1 MTPETRR
8 RIVTSVVLLI
18 ASIVL
23 VIGFLRPQ
31 SAEEPTNG
39 TDATT
44 TIASSSE
51 SAETPAPEAKTTEPT
66 APATEPVA
74 PSPESTAPS
83 DPAPAAEAVT
93 PETETKTAGDTSDA
107 NASDAATPKWKA
119 RASQG
124 PIEGQ
129 PTDLGSLDPATDRY
143 RIRFSQGSAGIDSIV
158 FSDFW
163 TEARQKRAAA
173 AHLANPSA
181 NPLPPEEDRYA
192 LRQSA
197 LGNNAI
203 PLLSA
208 AGVNING
215 TFVSLFGN
223 VWSQT
228 GPGAFETEIVD
239 QASGDV
245 GFKISRRFLL
255 AKNGYDLSLEQRIEN
270 LGSTDADVQWVQYGP
285 GDLDRDRGSF
295 IEVRRFHF
303 GYLMPPSRD
312 PGQVNVVAN
321 GQLYERQAILD
332 QVADRQEADRL
343 AIEAGISEPAM
354 SEFDLWP
361 NETSREQDLTL
372 SWFGTT
378 NRYFT
383 LCVHAPFSAG
393 DRPTRKITES
403 VETVFPNA
411 DLSLPSDQQVA
422 ITELY
427 GPTKTIAAGGSA
439 DWDLGVYAGPLER
452 SVLEAGE
459 PYTSLNMRALI
470 VYLMSGCCTFCTF
483 TWLADFLVVFL
494 AFIHGIAFDWALA
507 IVILVCIVRT
517 LLHPVM
523 KKGQVQMQRVSRLMS
538 ELKPEIDALQKKYKG
553 DPAKMQ
559 AEQRRL
565 FMERGVNPLGCVGGL
580 LPTFLQMPIW
590 IALYAVLFFAFELR
604 QQEAFFGV
612 FQLLPDVVIGN
623 ATLFGQFLG
632 DLSRPDH
639 FIEFG
644 TPVNIYITQ
653 LTGVNILP
661 LLMGFI
667 FYVQQ
672 KYMSPPPSP
681 NMTDEQKQQQK
692 IMKVMMVVL
701 FPVMLFQAPSGLT
714 LYILTSSSIGIIEG
728 RRIRKLVDKMDFS
741 AKPIP
746 EKAKKAGSGKTKD
759 RMAKMYAEKLAEA
772 KAKRDRKAK
781 GPKKNYKKRD
791 S

>member
-31 SAEEPTNG
+31 DSEDPTTGEEVAVATTVPAETTDPKEVPVTATSGEATVEPSTPMPSAESPTEEPE
-39 TDATT
+39 
-44 TIASSSE
+44 ASSPPPT
-51 SAETPAPEAKTTEPT
+51 ETEK
-66 APATEPVA
+66 APAVGDGVVWNA
-74 PSPESTAPS
+74 RPSGSPI
-83 DPAPAAEAVT
+83 DVT
-93 PETETKTAGDTSDA
+93 
-107 NASDAATPKWKA
+107 
-119 RASQG
+119 
-124 PIEGQ
+124 
-129 PTDLGSLDPATDRY
+129 PTDLGSLDPETDRY
-143 RIRFSQGSAGIDSIV
+143 RIRFSTDGAGIDSIV

-173 AHLANPSA
+173 AHRLNPSA
-181 NPLPPEEDRYA
+181 TPLPPESDRYA

-197 LGNNAI
+197 LGSNAI

-208 AGVNING
+208 AGLNING
-215 TFVSLFGN
+215 EFVSLFGG
-223 VWSQT
+223 VWSEVELGT
-228 GPGAFETEIVD
+228 FATEIFEEGSD
-239 QASGDV
+239 TA
-245 GFKISRRFLL
+245 GFRVTRRFVL
-255 AKNGYDLSLEQRIEN
+255 AKNGYDIALQQRIEN
-270 LGSTDADVQWVQYGP
+270 LTAEPADVQWVQYGP

-303 GYLMPPSRD
+303 GYLMPIDRD
-312 PGQVNVVAN
+312 PTQSSVVAN

-332 QVADRQEADRL
+332 VVEERDEAVRSGLD
-343 AIEAGISEPAM
+343 GNSG
-354 SEFDLWP
+354 EFDIWP
-361 NETSREQDLTL
+361 NETSREQELTL
-372 SWFGTT
+372 SWFGAT

-383 LCVHAPFSAG
+383 LCVHAPFDEATGRTS
-393 DRPTRKITES
+393 RSITES
-403 VETVFPNA
+403 VQTVFPNA
-411 DLSLPSDQQVA
+411 DLTAPADRQVLV
-422 ITELY
+422 TELY
-427 GPTKTIAAGGSA
+427 GPTKTIAAGSTA
-439 DWDLGVYAGPLER
+439 DWDLGIYAGPLER
-452 SVLEAGE
+452 NILGAGE

-494 AFIHGIAFDWALA
+494 TFIHGVTFDWALA

-517 LLHPVM
+517 ILHPVM

-538 ELKPEIDALQKKYKG
+538 ELKPEIDALQKKLKG

-612 FQLLPDVVIGN
+612 FQLLPDVVVGN
-623 ATLFGQFLG
+623 ATVFGQFLG

-639 FIEFG
+639 FVEFG
-644 TPVNIYITQ
+644 TPVNIYITK
-653 LTGVNILP
+653 LTGINVLP
-661 LLMGFI
+661 LMMGFI

-681 NMTDEQKQQQK
+681 SMTDEQKQQQK
-692 IMKVMMVVL
+692 IMKIMMVVL

-746 EKAKKAGSGKTKD
+746 EKTKKAGSGKTKD
-759 RMAKMYAEKLAEA
+759 RMARMYAEKLAEA

-781 GPKKNYKKRD
+781 GPPKNYKKRD
-791 S
+791 P

>member
-8 RIVTSVVLLI
+8 RIVTSVVLLV

-31 SAEEPTNG
+31 DAEEPSTSPESKP
-39 TDATT
+39 TVATQTESADATRPGQ
-44 TIASSSE
+44 
-51 SAETPAPEAKTTEPT
+51 ETKAPEAPT
-66 APATEPVA
+66 ADATPAAATPATPATATTATTATTSEPVA
-74 PSPESTAPS
+74 A
-83 DPAPAAEAVT
+83 AVT
-93 PETETKTAGDTSDA
+93 DD
-107 NASDAATPKWKA
+107 ATPTVVSDRKWEA
-119 RASQG
+119 RAGQG
-124 PIEGQ
+124 GIEGR
-129 PTDLGSLDPATDRY
+129 PADLGSLDPNTDRF
-143 RIRFSQGSAGIDSIV
+143 RIRFSEASAGIDSIV

-163 TEARQKRAAA
+163 TEAKQKRAAA
-173 AHLANPSA
+173 AHHANPEG

-208 AGVNING
+208 AGVNIDG
-215 TFVSLFGN
+215 VFVSLFGN
-223 VWSQT
+223 VWAQT
-228 GPGAFETEIVD
+228 APGAFETEIVD
-239 QASGDV
+239 QASGEV
-245 GFKISRRFLL
+245 GFKIRRHFLL

-270 LGSTDADVQWVQYGP
+270 LGSADAQVQWVQYGP

-312 PGQVNVVAN
+312 PGQASVIAN

-332 QVADRQEADRL
+332 QVADRKEADQL
-343 AIEAGISEPAM
+343 AIEAGNPEPAV
-354 SEFDLWP
+354 SSFDLWP

-383 LCVHAPFSAG
+383 LCVHAPFSAS
-393 DRPTRKITES
+393 DRPSRKITDS

-411 DLSLPSDQQVA
+411 DLSLPNDQQVV

-427 GPTKTIAAGGSA
+427 GPIKTIAAGGTA

-452 SVLEAGE
+452 GVLEAGE

-494 AFIHGIAFDWALA
+494 AFIHGITFDWALA

-517 LLHPVM
+517 ILHPVM

-559 AEQRRL
+559 SEQRRL

-612 FQLLPDVVIGN
+612 FQLLPDLVIGN
-623 ATLFGQFLG
+623 AIVFGQFLG

-639 FIEFG
+639 FIEFAS
-644 TPVNIYITQ
+644 PVNIYITQ
-653 LTGVNILP
+653 LTGINILP
-661 LLMGFI
+661 LMMGFI
-667 FYVQQ
+667 FFVQQ

-692 IMKVMMVVL
+692 IMKIMMVVL

-772 KAKRDRKAK
+772 KAKRDRKAR

-791 S
+791 P

>member
-31 SAEEPTNG
+31 DVEDQNTEEKVANATSAPAEATPA
-39 TDATT
+39 ATT
-44 TIASSSE
+44 PAEKPVEVSSAA
-51 SAETPAPEAKTTEPT
+51 AEPEPAK
-66 APATEPVA
+66 PATEEAAA
-74 PSPESTAPS
+74 PP
-83 DPAPAAEAVT
+83 PAEPGVI
-93 PETETKTAGDTSDA
+93 
-107 NASDAATPKWKA
+107 WKA
-119 RASQG
+119 RPSGAS
-124 PIEGQ
+124 IEGI
-129 PTDLGSLDPATDRY
+129 PTDLGSLDPETDRY
-143 RIRFSQGSAGIDSIV
+143 RVRFSADGAGIDSIV

-173 AHLANPSA
+173 AHRRDPSA
-181 NPLPPEEDRYA
+181 TPLPPEDDRYA

-197 LGNNAI
+197 LGSNAI

-208 AGVNING
+208 AGLNING
-215 TFVSLFGN
+215 EFVSLFGG
-223 VWSQT
+223 VWSEID
-228 GPGAFETEIVD
+228 PGTFATEVFEEGSDTPAFRVT
-239 QASGDV
+239 
-245 GFKISRRFLL
+245 RRFVL
-255 AKNGYDLSLEQRIEN
+255 AKNSYDIALQQRIEN
-270 LGSTDADVQWVQYGP
+270 LTATPADVQWVQYGP

-303 GYLMPPSRD
+303 GYLMPIDRD
-312 PGQVNVVAN
+312 PTQSNVVAN
-321 GQLYERQAILD
+321 GQLYERQAILGI
-332 QVADRQEADRL
+332 VEEREEAVR
-343 AIEAGISEPAM
+343 AGLDGNSG
-354 SEFDLWP
+354 EFDIWP
-361 NETSREQDLTL
+361 NETSREQNLTL
-372 SWFGTT
+372 SWFGAT

-383 LCVHAPFSAG
+383 LCVHAPFDEATGRTS
-393 DRPTRKITES
+393 RSITES
-403 VETVFPNA
+403 VQTVFPNA
-411 DLSLPSDQQVA
+411 DLTAPADRQVLV
-422 ITELY
+422 TELY
-427 GPTKTIAAGGSA
+427 GPFKTIAAGGTA

-452 SVLEAGE
+452 SVLETGE

-623 ATLFGQFLG
+623 ATVFGQFLG

-639 FIEFG
+639 FIEFKN
-644 TPVNIYITQ
+644 PVSIYITQ

-661 LLMGFI
+661 LMMGFI
-667 FYVQQ
+667 FFVQQ